1 MARLNVVSIII
12 LFGVV
17 AALAACTKNTLD
29 VEVTSSLTTV
39 CIKNAGIQDW
49 VGIKVRANDDFVL
62 ELPDGS
68 FARER
73 WVAGETKCEI
83 AYDFLYRG
91 GSKTRLTDK
100 CCFNRITIETDVPID
115 GRWSGPS

>member
-1 MARLNVVSIII
+1 MARLNVASIII

-17 AALAACTKNTLD
+17 AALAACAKNTLD

-49 VGIKVRANDDFVL
+49 ENAKVRANDDFVL
-62 ELPDGS
+62 QMPDGS
-68 FARER
+68 FVSER
-73 WVAGETKCEI
+73 WLAGETKCET
-83 AYDFLYRG
+83 AYDFLHKG

-100 CCFNRITIETDVPID
+100 CCFQSVTIETEVPID